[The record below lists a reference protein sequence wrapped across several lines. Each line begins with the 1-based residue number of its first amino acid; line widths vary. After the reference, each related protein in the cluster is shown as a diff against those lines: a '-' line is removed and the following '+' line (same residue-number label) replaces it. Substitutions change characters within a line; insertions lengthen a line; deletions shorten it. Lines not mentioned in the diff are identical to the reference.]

1 MGKIRPTRY
10 YSKKQENAVAKA
22 IGGKR
27 TANSGAT
34 RFDKGDVRLDDW
46 LIECKT
52 KTQPSQSMSI
62 KKEWLTKNE
71 DEAFGTGKHYSAVCF
86 DFGDGE
92 RYYIIKEK
100 NFKEYL
106 ELLQEK

>member
-1 MGKIRPTRY
+1 MKIKPTRY
-10 YSKKQENAVAKA
+10 YSKKQETRVAKELD
-22 IGGKR
+22 GKR

-34 RFDKGDVRLDDW
+34 RWSKGDVRLDDW

-52 KTQPSQSMSI
+52 KTAPSQSMSI
-62 KKEWLTKNE
+62 KKEWITKNE
-71 DEAFGTGKHYSAVCF
+71 SEAFEMDKHYSAVCF
-86 DFGDGE
+86 DFGDDE

-100 NFKEYL
+100 DFKKFL